1 MSQALEILLVPDVTD
16 EVRTL
21 IDELNEELGALYTP
35 EQRHGL
41 ALEAIFQ
48 PHIRFYVA
56 RRDGEAVGCGGVAL
70 FDGFAEIKRL
80 YVRAALR
87 GQGIAD
93 AIMAHLAGEGIASGR
108 NFLRLETGSHSHA
121 AIRFYSRLGFGACG
135 PFAPY
140 AGMPA
145 ASIITSVFMEKRVP

>member
-1 MSQALEILLVPDVTD
+1 MAQALEIILVSAPNEDVR
-16 EVRTL
+16 VL

-41 ALEAIFQ
+41 ALSAIFQ
-48 PHIRFYVA
+48 PHIRFFVA
-56 RRDGEAVGCGGVAL
+56 CRDGNPVGCGGVAM
-70 FDGFAEIKRL
+70 FDGFAEVKRL

-93 AIMAHLAGEGIASGR
+93 AFMAHLAAEAISAGR
-108 NFLRLETGSHSHA
+108 GLLRLETGSHSHA
-121 AIRFYSRLGFGACG
+121 AIRFYDRLGFCYCD

-140 AGMPA
+140 AAMPP
-145 ASIITSVFMEKRVP
+145 ASIVTSVFMEKRVL